1 MLYTPPAF
9 READIGRLHAH
20 IAATGFAA
28 VITVGAQGPI
38 VSYIPLLL
46 DPGIGP
52 YGMLSGHLARANPQ
66 WKESDLTIPAVAAF
80 MGPDAYVS
88 PGWYPSKQEHG
99 KAVPTWNYSI
109 VQARGRLE
117 VIDDPDRLAAHV
129 AELTDKHEGRFPAP
143 WQVTDAPADY
153 VKQQLRAIVG
163 IRMQI
168 DALEGKVKLSQNR
181 SAADQAGVVAG
192 LKASRHEGD
201 LGVAELMERGARVK
215 IAP

>member
-1 MLYTPPAF
+1 MLYSPPAF

-28 VITVGAQGPI
+28 VITVGTQGPI

-46 DPGIGP
+46 DPDVGP

-80 MGPDAYVS
+80 VGPDAYVS
-88 PGWYPSKQEHG
+88 PGWYPSKHEHG

-117 VIDDPDRLAAHV
+117 VIDDRDELAAHV
-129 AELTDKHEGRFPAP
+129 TALTDKHESRFAAP
-143 WQVTDAPADY
+143 WQVNDAPADY
-153 VKQQLRAIVG
+153 LERQLRGIVG
-163 IRMQI
+163 IRMVI
-168 DALEGKVKLSQNR
+168 DLLEGKAKLSQNR
-181 SAADQAGVVAG
+181 STADQAGVVAG
-192 LKASRHEGD
+192 LRASGQDRD
-201 LGVAELMERGARVK
+201 RAVAALMERTKAG
-215 IAP
+215 

>member
-9 READIGRLHAH
+9 READIGQLHAH

-28 VITVGAQGPI
+28 VVTVGAQGPI

-46 DPGIGP
+46 DPGVGP

-80 MGPDAYVS
+80 VGPDAYVS

-99 KAVPTWNYSI
+99 KAVPTWNYSV

-117 VIDDPDRLAAHV
+117 IIDDRDQLIAHV
-129 AELTDKHEGRFPAP
+129 TALTDKHEGRFEAP
-143 WQVTDAPADY
+143 WQVSDAPADY
-153 VKQQLRAIVG
+153 LERQLRGIVG
-163 IRMQI
+163 IRMVI
-168 DALEGKVKLSQNR
+168 DALEGKAKLSQNR

-192 LKASRHEGD
+192 LRTSGQDRDRA
-201 LGVAELMERGARVK
+201 VAALMERTEAG
-215 IAP
+215 

>member
-1 MLYTPPAF
+1 MLYTPPTF

-28 VITVGAQGPI
+28 VITVGRRGPI
-38 VSYIPLLL
+38 VSYVPLVL
-46 DPGIGP
+46 DTGVGP

-66 WKESDLTIPAVAAF
+66 WQESDLAVPAVAAF

-99 KAVPTWNYSI
+99 KAVPTWNYSV

-117 VIDDPDRLAAHV
+117 VIDDRDQLAAHV
-129 AELTDKHEGRFPAP
+129 TALTDKHEGRFAVP
-143 WQVTDAPADY
+143 WQVGDAPVDY
-153 VKQQLRAIVG
+153 LERQLRGIVG
-163 IRMQI
+163 IRMVI
-168 DALEGKVKLSQNR
+168 DALEGKAKLSQNR

-192 LKASRHEGD
+192 LQTSGQDRERA
-201 LGVAELMERGARVK
+201 VATLMERGEPR
-215 IAP
+215 